1 MTGPVAA
8 HALAGAGD
16 EAADTLTLDHAAR
29 HLRRAVVTTDSG
41 LVVHIDLPNA
51 TVLSHDDRLLLED
64 GRCIEIRA
72 AVEDLYEIKG
82 RDAHHL
88 ARLAWHLGN
97 RHLPCQIEPDRLL
110 IARDH
115 VIAHMLEH
123 QGAVVASVR
132 APFTPEGGAYG
143 AVAGHAHNH
152 HDHHHGDQPSPRHN
166 GGRSGDA

>member
-8 HALAGAGD
+8 RALAWASD
-16 EAADTLTLDHAAR
+16 EAVDTLTLDHAAR
-29 HLRRAVVTTDSG
+29 HLRRAVVTTDGG
-41 LVVHIDLPNA
+41 LAVHIDLAHA
-51 TVLSHDDRLLLED
+51 TVLSQGDRLLLED
-64 GRCIEIRA
+64 GRRIEIRA

-115 VIAHMLEH
+115 VIAHMLKH
-123 QGAVVASVR
+123 QGAAVASVR

-143 AVAGHAHNH
+143 AAGHAHGH
-152 HDHHHGDQPSPRHN
+152 HDHHHGAQPSPGH
-166 GGRSGDA
+166 GGRQPGDA